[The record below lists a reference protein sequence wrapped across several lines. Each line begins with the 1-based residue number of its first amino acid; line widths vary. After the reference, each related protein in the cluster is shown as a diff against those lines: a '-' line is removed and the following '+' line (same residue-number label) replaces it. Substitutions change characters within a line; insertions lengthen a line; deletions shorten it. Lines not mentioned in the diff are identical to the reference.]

1 MSVEPSPSGL
11 EPDISAGVFEAPGS
25 AAPAGP
31 QLGDR
36 IVALGEVTLCSGFPT
51 QIGLVLL
58 LSVVGAAPLNAA
70 GLLSLP
76 YIVGL
81 SLADAALI
89 LLLVWLLLR
98 VHHERPV
105 ATFLGTRPAGT
116 EMLLGVALVPA
127 ALLFAFIAFGVMEWV
142 APSLHNVPEN
152 PLEALIGSPVGAV
165 WFAVVSVVAGGLRE
179 EVQRA
184 FILRRFEQHLGGGVI
199 GLIVYSVAFG
209 LGHLVQGRDA
219 AIVTGLLGAFWG
231 IVYLKRRSIVAP
243 VVCHATFN
251 LTEILV
257 AYSANTG

>member
-1 MSVEPSPSGL
+1 MSVEPSASGL
-11 EPDISAGVFEAPGS
+11 EPDMSAGVFGAPGS
-25 AAPAGP
+25 AAPAGSP
-31 QLGDR
+31 LGDR
-36 IVALGEVTLCSGFPT
+36 IVALGEVTVCSGFPT
-51 QIGLVLL
+51 QLGLILL
-58 LSVVGAAPLNAA
+58 LSLVGATPIDAA

-98 VHHERPV
+98 VHDERPV
-105 ATFLGTRPAGT
+105 ATFFGTRPTGT
-116 EMLLGVALVPA
+116 ELLLGVALVPA
-127 ALLFAFIAFGVMEWV
+127 ALLFTLIAFGVMQWV

-152 PLEALIGSPVGAV
+152 PLEALIGSPVAAV
-165 WFAVVSVVAGGLRE
+165 WFAVVAVVAGGVRE

-184 FILRRFEQHLGGGVI
+184 FILRRFEQHLGGGI
-199 GLIVYSVAFG
+199 TGLIVFSVAFG

-251 LTEILV
+251 LTEILI
-257 AYSANTG
+257 AYSANSG